1 MVILCNASEAE
12 MVLAFLQ
19 AEIDSSRFRDEV
31 INALKECNVTEK
43 LIIHGDVLNETE
55 NVIRKKVLGI
65 YRGYPDSEI
74 FKNYPGKID
83 WKFVRFETG
92 DLDRLRYISYSYWD
106 ELSKGT
112 RKPNDATKTV
122 NDGIEIFGVSNQYF
136 LDGRELLR
144 QGKRF
149 PPIIVLTDGN
159 GPYILIEGHCRATCY
174 ALVPESFAGSEGYVG
189 FCTAEE
195 LLKFES

>member
-55 NVIRKKVLGI
+55 NAIRKKVLGI

-92 DLDRLRYISYSYWD
+92 
-106 ELSKGT
+106 E
-112 RKPNDATKTV
+112 
-122 NDGIEIFGVSNQYF
+122 GIEKV
-136 LDGRELLR
+136 E
-144 QGKRF
+144 
-149 PPIIVLTDGN
+149 TD
-159 GPYILIEGHCRATCY
+159 
-174 ALVPESFAGSEGYVG
+174 FA
-189 FCTAEE
+189 AEVAAMS
-195 LLKFES
+195 KQS